1 MSTKGVCSGHHV
13 RCFRTR
19 LINLNSLQTALHWR
33 LRTLR
38 RTFGLSPHESGD
50 SIAPP
55 IGSSTPMALVGWID
69 LPGRI
74 VIVDRDGVIRLWNVE
89 HGVSACMLPFR
100 NEIDVAKI
108 STNRRVLAAA
118 ESTGVIHLFKV
129 TADSRVDVQ
138 GGKAVNLGERHIDDI
153 ALSNDGSYLAV
164 STERQVSIWSTKDQ
178 KQIAGPLRHSKL
190 IKHVRFT
197 PNGAWLISL
206 SEGGRAAVWEV
217 ATGRP
222 LYEPL
227 DVGEILRISTL
238 IAMGS
243 VVRWPL
249 SSGSRSGNWRVD
261 NASGFGLT
269 VAVSIAFGSSMIDK
283 GRSLQSFKDRCNCS
297 TSTVGDRYRHST
309 TV

>member
-1 MSTKGVCSGHHV
+1 
-13 RCFRTR
+13 
-19 LINLNSLQTALHWR
+19 
-33 LRTLR
+33 
-38 RTFGLSPHESGD
+38 
-50 SIAPP
+50 
-55 IGSSTPMALVGWID
+55 MALVGWID

-118 ESTGVIHLFKV
+118 QSTGVIHLFKV

-227 DVGEILRISTL
+227 DVGANTTDLD
-238 IAMGS
+238 
-243 VVRWPL
+243 
-249 SSGSRSGNWRVD
+249 VD
-261 NASGFGLT
+261 RDGKRLCGGHSPADHHLGIGEWTTRRAS
-269 VAVSIAFGSSMIDK
+269 D
-283 GRSLQSFKDRCNCS
+283 
-297 TSTVGDRYRHST
+297 
-309 TV
+309 